1 MARKYKNPE
10 IDPDQIF
17 SDSLNI
23 PGFNEDQFEGR
34 IERPIS
40 KYVVVS
46 LGLFFL
52 FIGLIF
58 GSRVWT
64 LQVLRGSDYTELSLK
79 NHLRNI
85 PIFSER
91 GIIYDRNNVEL
102 AWNTENKDTKFSTRS
117 YLNADGL
124 GHTLGFVSMPKLDQ
138 SGKFWQTESIGKDG
152 VEKSYDDILKGK
164 NGTKVVE
171 TDAAG
176 NIKSESVIEPPEQG
190 KNINLTID
198 SRINQRFY
206 SAIAGLA
213 GNVGFSGGAG
223 VIMDVNTG
231 EILSLVSYPEYRSE
245 AMMAGGDGKT
255 INSYLND
262 KRTPFLNRAV
272 SGLYTPGSIV
282 KPVMAMAALSEGVID
297 PLKKILSTGS
307 ISIPNP
313 YNPELPTVFKDWKAH
328 GWVDMRHA
336 IAFSSD
342 VYFYEVGGGYQDQK
356 GLGIANIEKYVR
368 LFGLGQKTGIDLP
381 SESVGTIPSP
391 EWKAENFNGEKWLVG
406 NTYHTAIG
414 QYGFQATPVQMVR
427 VISAIANNG
436 NLVTP
441 RIVKDGLTKSQ
452 PKNVNLNPQN
462 FSIVKEGMRLSA
474 TEGTGSGLNIP
485 GISIATK
492 TGTAELG
499 ARKDYVNSWVVGF
512 FPYENPKYAFAVV
525 MERGPVRNLTGG
537 VYVMRQVLE
546 WMMRNTPE
554 YLK

>member
-1 MARKYKNPE
+1 MRKKLTNHEIYPE
-10 IDPDQIF
+10 EIF
-17 SDSLNI
+17 SDSLNM
-23 PGFNEDQFEGR
+23 PGFDEDQFEGR
-34 IERPIS
+34 IERPVS

-52 FIGLIF
+52 FVGLVF
-58 GSRVWT
+58 ASRVWT
-64 LQVLRGSDYTELSLK
+64 LQIARGEKYAELALK

-85 PIFSER
+85 PVFAER
-91 GIIYDRNNVEL
+91 GIIYDRSGVEL
-102 AWNTENKDTKFSTRS
+102 AWNTENKDMKFSLRS
-117 YLNADGL
+117 YLDTDGL
-124 GHTLGFVSMPKLDQ
+124 GHTLGYVSMPKLDQ
-138 SGKFWQTESIGKDG
+138 SGKFWQTESIGKAG
-152 VEKSYDDILKGK
+152 VEKSYDAVLKGN
-164 NGTKVVE
+164 NGTKVIE
-171 TDAAG
+171 TDAGG
-176 NIKSESVIEPPEQG
+176 NIQSESVIEPPEQG
-190 KNINLTID
+190 KNITLTVD
-198 SRINQRFY
+198 SRINHKFY
-206 SAIAGLA
+206 NTISELA

-231 EILSLVSYPEYRSE
+231 EILSMVSYPEYRSE
-245 AMMAGGDGKT
+245 TLVTGNDAKT

-282 KPVMAMAALSEGVID
+282 KPVMAMGALTEGIID
-297 PLKKILSTGS
+297 PLKQILSTGS

-313 YNPELPTVFKDWKAH
+313 YNPALPTVFKDWKAH

-336 IAFSSD
+336 LAVSSD
-342 VYFYEVGGGYQDQK
+342 VYFYEIGGGYQDQK

-368 LFGLGQKTGIDLP
+368 LFGLGEKTGIDLP
-381 SESVGTIPSP
+381 AELVGTIPSP
-391 EWKAENFNGEKWLVG
+391 EWKAKNFNGEKWLVG

-441 RIVKDGLTKSQ
+441 HIVKDANIKTT
-452 PKNVNLNPQN
+452 PKNIGLDPKN

-474 TEGTGSGLNIP
+474 TEGTGTGLNIP

-499 ARKDYVNSWVVGF
+499 ARKDFVNSWVTGF

-525 MERGPVRNLTGG
+525 MERGPVHNLTGG

-546 WMMRNTPE
+546 WMQANTPE